1 MNNYS
6 TSNLD
11 LPANREAGL
20 WGVIRMLGWGL
31 LLASAVLFVLG
42 LADLGFDPAIS
53 AVMAMGGSVLLM
65 AEHRHRLMYRV
76 QDLEQEV
83 EELTQTIEELREN
96 PQGRDE

>member
-1 MNNYS
+1 MNKYS

-42 LADLGFDPAIS
+42 LADFGFDSAIS
-53 AVMAMGGSVLLM
+53 AVLAMGGSVLLM

-76 QDLEQEV
+76 QDLEQQV
-83 EELTQTIEELREN
+83 EELTQTIEELREP
-96 PQGRDE
+96 PQGRGE

>member
-1 MNNYS
+1 MKRYS

-20 WGVIRMLGWGL
+20 WGVIR
-31 LLASAVLFVLG
+31 VLG
-42 LADLGFDPAIS
+42 FALVLSAPAMSIFWYSGLTFDPAIPIALGS
-53 AVMAMGGSVLLM
+53 AGFFLLM
-65 AEHRHRLMYRV
+65 VEHRHRLMYRV

-83 EELTQTIEELREN
+83 EELTQTIEELRVN